1 MYGIFHSPSLRSS
14 SLSLS
19 PVCKTS
25 TPYPFLFF
33 LGMSPTLSVSFA
45 PLAFLLHS
53 DKLLEGMW
61 TAAIHQGRQQPGA
74 ENLLGSRL
82 PCAFAL
88 KQILDF
94 AVRAG
99 FPRSNSESHL
109 SSSRRPLLSATDS
122 FFWGSRVAS
131 SGHSMEGRLG
141 LCFVSSVTANE
152 PENSL
157 KGQAPADRG
166 LISFVCTRVLCLRN
180 HYPAL
185 DGVIFFSLSGQHY
198 KFNYL
203 VTATL
208 IKKAS
213 P

>member
-1 MYGIFHSPSLRSS
+1 
-14 SLSLS
+14 
-19 PVCKTS
+19 
-25 TPYPFLFF
+25 
-33 LGMSPTLSVSFA
+33 
-45 PLAFLLHS
+45 
-53 DKLLEGMW
+53 
-61 TAAIHQGRQQPGA
+61 
-74 ENLLGSRL
+74 
-82 PCAFAL
+82 
-88 KQILDF
+88 
-94 AVRAG
+94 
-99 FPRSNSESHL
+99 
-109 SSSRRPLLSATDS
+109 
-122 FFWGSRVAS
+122 
-131 SGHSMEGRLG
+131 MEGRLG

-166 LISFVCTRVLCLRN
+166 LISFVCARVLCLRN

-185 DGVIFFSLSGQHY
+185 DGVIFFSLSGQRY